1 MPLLI
6 GFNLQLQYM
15 LSINAFKLL
24 PYRVGL
30 LINGD
35 IYYLENICYY
45 YYSK

>member
-15 LSINAFKLL
+15 LSINEFKLL

-30 LINGD
+30 LING
-35 IYYLENICYY
+35 
-45 YYSK
+45 